1 MKTLQSSCLAVSVFR
16 LVNLYGSAV
25 RLFVVVEKQTLQ
37 EPLDYNDCEGRQFEI
52 NALDG
57 GEQLA
62 NIEHATERETGTTS
76 ESHETH
82 NSTVCL

>member
-16 LVNLYGSAV
+16 LVNRYGSAV
-25 RLFVVVEKQTLQ
+25 RLFVAEKRTLQ
-37 EPLDYNDCEGRQFEI
+37 EPLDYNDCEGRQFKI

-62 NIEHATERETGTTS
+62 NIERATERQTGTTS